1 MTSYE
6 CLYCLKKFK
15 KKSNYSDH
23 IKTVKHNEIIL
34 EKLNEFKKQNIDLHK
49 ENILLKTENIYKSK
63 ELDNYK
69 NSVEKLNK
77 DNEQIKLEKIEL
89 LSKFNEQQ
97 NEVMNKILDKN
108 INNSNNNKDKL
119 LYDKEKEKSISSLT
133 YANIHFA
140 NAPPLFKIDNFRI
153 NDYDYNIK
161 EEKEKL
167 LNMIMNYHE
176 NKILYKLL
184 GDHIIKFYKKT
195 DQKQQSFHS
204 TDCSRLTYIVKELIE
219 NVNKWIQD
227 KNGIIISNKIIKP
240 LIDKCV
246 ELLMEFQTKLTQELI
261 IDLDNIDKRIYSILD
276 IISSIDKG
284 ELADEV
290 NKYIAPYFTVT
301 KLIE

>member
-1 MTSYE
+1 MTLYE
-6 CLYCLKKFK
+6 CIYCLKNFK

-23 IKTVKHNEIIL
+23 IKTLKHNEIIL
-34 EKLNEFKKQNIDLHK
+34 NKLNDLKKQNIELHK

-63 ELDNYK
+63 ELENYK
-69 NSVEKLNK
+69 NSIEKLNK
-77 DNEQIKLEKIEL
+77 DNDSVKLEKIEL

-97 NEVMNKILDKN
+97 NEVLNKILD
-108 INNSNNNKDKL
+108 SNNNNRIEK
-119 LYDKEKEKSISSLT
+119 YDKNVSSLT
-133 YANIHFA
+133 YANTHFS

-167 LNMIMNYHE
+167 LNIIMNYHE
-176 NKILYKLL
+176 NKILHKLL

-195 DQKQQSFHS
+195 DQTQQSFHS

-219 NVNKWIQD
+219 DVNKWIQD

-261 IDLDNIDKRIYSILD
+261 IDMDKIDKRIYSILD

-301 KLIE
+301 KMIE